1 MKALLLFQ
9 VFLRRRTREN
19 ASLTVPY
26 YNSALHFI
34 MKYHAKC
41 HMGILPGLYRTNQNE
56 KSKTKHA
63 ETRTKKTTRKSLLC
77 KYISPTGSSS
87 GSNVQMGLRKHAGHD
102 IPVPPK
108 NSCEF
113 RAPLGPPRPHATAPS
128 PTHTAALATP
138 GEITGVA
145 AKLGERRFFKVALPE
160 TARHRDVC
168 FSRRALDSGQAELR
182 FKSPLVFFCFFF
194 IPCCT

>member
-1 MKALLLFQ
+1 
-9 VFLRRRTREN
+9 
-19 ASLTVPY
+19 
-26 YNSALHFI
+26 
-34 MKYHAKC
+34 MKYHAKY
-41 HMGILPGLYRTNQNE
+41 HISYQDYTEQIKRRKAKRNTQ
-56 KSKTKHA
+56 
-63 ETRTKKTTRKSLLC
+63 TRTKKATRKSLL
-77 KYISPTGSSS
+77 YISRTGSSS

-160 TARHRDVC
+160 TARNRDVC